1 MSASTHAS
9 HRWRAAA
16 SNLYVLDAHAL
27 LSYFFD
33 EPGGD
38 RIRQLIEEGAAGK
51 SRLYTS
57 VINEAETLYWTQ
69 RRRGSVAF
77 AEVAEGLPSL
87 PIERVDIDHELSV
100 EAARLKAFNPIGLAD
115 CYAAALALRLC
126 ATLVTGG
133 SEFREFREF
142 DPPLTIER
150 LTGTPRVTD
159 CDELMPGVVERAR

>member
-38 RIRQLIEEGAAGK
+38 RIRQLIEESAAGT
-51 SRLYTS
+51 SRLYTC
-57 VINEAETLYWTQ
+57 VINVAETLYWTQ

-77 AEVAEGLPSL
+77 AEVAEG
-87 PIERVDIDHELSV
+87 R
-100 EAARLKAFNPIGLAD
+100 EAMALNLAFGEGAE
-115 CYAAALALRLC
+115 
-126 ATLVTGG
+126 TGG
-133 SEFREFREF
+133 RRSRFGQDARSDQGGGAGADDRTARE
-142 DPPLTIER
+142 TN
-150 LTGTPRVTD
+150 
-159 CDELMPGVVERAR
+159 AR

>member
-1 MSASTHAS
+1 MLASTRAS
-9 HRWRAAA
+9 RRWDATVT
-16 SNLYVLDAHAL
+16 NQYVLDAHAL

-38 RIRQLIEEGAAGK
+38 RIRQLIEESARGTSK
-51 SRLYTS
+51 LYTS
-57 VINEAETLYWTQ
+57 VINVAETLYWTQ
-69 RRRGSVAF
+69 RRRGTLAF

-87 PIERVDIDHELSV
+87 PIECVNIDHELSV

-126 ATLVTGG
+126 ATLITGG

-150 LTGTPRVTD
+150 LTGAPRVAD
-159 CDELMPGVVERAR
+159 CDELVPGAVARLR